1 MRHVSRVHLAVAI
14 GVLMLIA
21 GLAARGVQDPKRKE
35 PPRPGPMLAQGT
47 LTLETPELTLTLVKS
62 SQTVASLRAKAADG
76 FDFTPGDLLV
86 ERSHNGFYH
95 LGDID
100 LRLRVGSSGEWRGFS
115 TAQSRTPVT
124 SLPAA

>member
-21 GLAARGVQDPKRKE
+21 GLAAFAGAPNAAAALGWPASVPDAAAALGWQGSQDPRKKE
-35 PPRPGPMLAQGT
+35 PPRPGPMLDQGT
-47 LTLETPELTLTLVKS
+47 ITLDTPDFTLTLVMS

-86 ERSHNGFYH
+86 ERS
-95 LGDID
+95 
-100 LRLRVGSSGEWRGFS
+100 
-115 TAQSRTPVT
+115 
-124 SLPAA
+124 